1 MNVISRIVVAV
12 LGLTPAVQGVK
23 LLASHFAGG
32 VYTLDFTGSKITQ
45 QAKADG
51 CGRVPGWI
59 QYYSEDKTLYCFDE
73 SWYGSGNIV
82 SFNVS
87 TDGTLKQFAQ
97 APTTGNDV
105 HGLLYGGSNGKG
117 FVATA
122 Q

>member
-1 MNVISRIVVAV
+1 MHVISRVAIAL
-12 LGLTPAVQGVK
+12 LGLSPSVQGVK

-32 VYTLDFTGSKITQ
+32 VYTLDFNGSKLTQ

-51 CGRVPGWI
+51 CGKTPGWI
-59 QYYSEDKTLYCFDE
+59 QYYSDDKTLYCFDE
-73 SWYGSGNIV
+73 SWAGSGNLV
-82 SFNVS
+82 SYSVAS
-87 TDGTLKQFAQ
+87 DGTLKQSAL
-97 APTTGNDV
+97 ATTTGNSV